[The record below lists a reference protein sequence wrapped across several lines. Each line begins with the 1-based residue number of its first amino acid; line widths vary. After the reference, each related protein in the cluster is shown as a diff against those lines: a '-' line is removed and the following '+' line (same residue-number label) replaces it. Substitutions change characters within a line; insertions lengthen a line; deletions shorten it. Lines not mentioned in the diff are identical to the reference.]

1 MSDFEDNPVNTGGP
15 DVIKKR
21 KLHRQQKFRQEWCS
35 LPELKNWLMPD
46 KDPFKASCKQ
56 CRTTMIAKLTN
67 LKLHAKGIKHRQM
80 EAAGTI
86 RQLPMISFNQT
97 DTDTQLKSNIQRAE
111 IKLSGF
117 IAEHNIPLCA
127 ADHLPDLLK
136 KCFPDSKILQGI
148 NMKRTK
154 TSAIVKNVIGVTAKE
169 ELSDML
175 RTSKSNITDEF
186 TDISSLHH
194 MLL

>member
-1 MSDFEDNPVNTGGP
+1 MSDFEDNPVNIGGP

-46 KDPFKASCKQ
+46 KDPFKAACKQ
-56 CRTTMIAKLTN
+56 CKTIMVAELTN
-67 LKLHAKGIKHRQM
+67 LKSHAKSIKHRQM
-80 EAAGTI
+80 ETAGTI
-86 RQLPMISFNQT
+86 SQRPMTSFKRTNT
-97 DTDTQLKSNIQRAE
+97 NTQLKSNIQQAE
-111 IKLSGF
+111 IKLSAF

-148 NMKRTK
+148 NMKLTK

-175 RTSKSNITDEF
+175 RASKFNITDES
-186 TDISSLHH
+186 TDIPS
-194 MLL
+194 